1 VKLKFTLFINK
12 TKKIKN
18 GGYKMKKLMNWLKN
32 EESGQGMVEYGLIL
46 ALIAVVVIGA
56 VTLIGGNL
64 NTMFTGVAGKIT
76 TP

>member
-1 VKLKFTLFINK
+1 
-12 TKKIKN
+12 
-18 GGYKMKKLMNWLKN
+18 MKKFMNWLKN

-56 VTLIGGNL
+56 LTLLGGGVKDI
-64 NTMFTGVAGKIT
+64 FTTAKDKLTT